1 MKKENFARV
10 YEEYHKLVLHIAFD
24 GLKDYDL
31 AQDVCQEVFI
41 AFSEKIDGL
50 DEELVKGWFVKNAN
64 RKTVD
69 VQRKPYRK
77 NEISGEIK
85 DEMCPQVVVEY
96 LVEEDE
102 GRRNE
107 FRQFLLEKLKEK
119 NPVWYDLMILVVVEK
134 ESTKAVAQ
142 EYGMTVVNLRM
153 KISRA
158 RHWRTKNYYEAY
170 QEL

>member
-41 AFSEKIDGL
+41 AFNEKIDGL

-85 DEMCPQVVVEY
+85 DEMCPQVVVE
-96 LVEEDE
+96 
-102 GRRNE
+102 
-107 FRQFLLEKLKEK
+107 
-119 NPVWYDLMILVVVEK
+119 
-134 ESTKAVAQ
+134 
-142 EYGMTVVNLRM
+142 
-153 KISRA
+153 
-158 RHWRTKNYYEAY
+158 
-170 QEL
+170 

>member
-41 AFSEKIDGL
+41 AFNEKIDGL

-77 NEISGEIK
+77 NEISK
-85 DEMCPQVVVEY
+85 MRCV
-96 LVEEDE
+96 
-102 GRRNE
+102 RRWS
-107 FRQFLLEKLKEK
+107 LSIWWK
-119 NPVWYDLMILVVVEK
+119 
-134 ESTKAVAQ
+134 
-142 EYGMTVVNLRM
+142 RM
-153 KISRA
+153 RA
-158 RHWRTKNYYEAY
+158 AGKSSASSCWRS
-170 QEL
+170 